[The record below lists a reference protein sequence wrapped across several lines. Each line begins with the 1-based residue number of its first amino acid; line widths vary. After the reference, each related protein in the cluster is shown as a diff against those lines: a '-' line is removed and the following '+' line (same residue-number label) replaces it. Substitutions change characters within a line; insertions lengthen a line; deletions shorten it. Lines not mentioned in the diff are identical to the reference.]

1 MGCRD
6 ERHSD
11 NDELTPNDDLGQLIR
26 QSLRESVERAEPSPL
41 AWQQIW
47 SRVRRMSAAQ
57 GSQPR
62 PRRVWASLAP
72 LAQAVVISA
81 LLLAFGL
88 GVDRNAAVPRR
99 SLVARPTPTAHTA
112 SSPAERSEDML
123 RGYMLFRRQPEPA
136 QHQRGPLP

>member
-26 QSLRESVERAEPSPL
+26 QSLRDSVERAEPSPV
-41 AWQQIW
+41 AWQQIS
-47 SRVRRMSAAQ
+47 SRVRGKGA
-57 GSQPR
+57 PR
-62 PRRVWASLAP
+62 SSVPRHRRVWASLAP
-72 LAQAVVISA
+72 LAQAVMISA

-88 GVDRNAAVPRR
+88 VDRNASVPRK